1 MPNAGSGSRLFAPAC
16 RNDDA
21 RPAWRADDARPAWR
35 RDERVASHRRVLY
48 SIGVLDADEI
58 RANLVRAFPDATV
71 AAEDSTG
78 AGDHFAVTVVSAS
91 FTGKTLVE
99 RHQMVYGA
107 LAALMPRIHA
117 LQLKTVTPGE
127 R

>member
-1 MPNAGSGSRLFAPAC
+1 M
-16 RNDDA
+16 
-21 RPAWRADDARPAWR
+21 
-35 RDERVASHRRVLY
+35 
-48 SIGVLDADEI
+48 LDATEI
-58 RANLVRAFPDATV
+58 RASLARAFPDATI

-78 AGDHFAVTVVSAS
+78 AGDHFAVSVVSAS
-91 FTGKTLVE
+91 FAGKTLVE

-107 LAALMPRIHA
+107 LGALMPRIHA

>member
-1 MPNAGSGSRLFAPAC
+1 M
-16 RNDDA
+16 
-21 RPAWRADDARPAWR
+21 
-35 RDERVASHRRVLY
+35 
-48 SIGVLDADEI
+48 LDPQEI
-58 RANLVRAFPDATV
+58 RQRLEHVFADGSV
-71 AAEDSTG
+71 AAADTTG
-78 AGDHFAVTVVSAS
+78 DGDHFTVTVVSDRFA
-91 FTGKTLVE
+91 GKSLVE

>member
-1 MPNAGSGSRLFAPAC
+1 
-16 RNDDA
+16 
-21 RPAWRADDARPAWR
+21 
-35 RDERVASHRRVLY
+35 
-48 SIGVLDADEI
+48 VLDADDL
-58 RANLVRAFPDATV
+58 RASLAHAFPDATI

-91 FTGKTLVE
+91 FAGKSLVE

-127 R
+127 H

>member
-1 MPNAGSGSRLFAPAC
+1 M
-16 RNDDA
+16 
-21 RPAWRADDARPAWR
+21 
-35 RDERVASHRRVLY
+35 
-48 SIGVLDADEI
+48 LDQEI
-58 RANLVRAFPDATV
+58 RQRLQHVFPDGSV
-71 AAEDSTG
+71 AAADTTG
-78 AGDHFAVTVVSAS
+78 TGDHFAVTVVSERFA
-91 FTGKTLVE
+91 GKSLVE